1 MKRALFLGVLV
12 AALLGWL
19 LYPLTSARFRIVV
32 DEAKLRARDRYL
44 AEAPRTHA
52 PAPPNV
58 VLILADDLG
67 KTDITRYGGWVPTPR
82 IDAIGTEG
90 ATCAEGYITSPIC
103 SPSRAALMT
112 GRYQQRFGHEL
123 QRSRASTTS
132 SSRAC
137 RRRR

>member
-90 ATCAEGYITSPIC
+90 AT
-103 SPSRAALMT
+103 
-112 GRYQQRFGHEL
+112 
-123 QRSRASTTS
+123 
-132 SSRAC
+132 
-137 RRRR
+137 